1 MGGMERMGRL
11 GLSLVGVLASLSV
24 WAGSRAHASDVFGF
38 AVGTG
43 LGVHQSASPNNA
55 GDDMMLADLNVR
67 LRFLWILG
75 FDLRFNLQNEEA
87 VVLDDAAQY
96 AARYRSTLMLH
107 VIPTSVA
114 SLWVGG
120 GLGATEGKDLFN
132 PRGDGSSYHAGLGL
146 EIPVAGKLVLDASF
160 MLLIPGEKSLERDLD
175 RRVDLELAA
184 YRASG
189 SNRLPNV
196 PSSLPTSDYV
206 SLSNYELML
215 RAMMSF

>member
-1 MGGMERMGRL
+1 MSRSYRWGF
-11 GLSLVGVLASLSV
+11 GVLGVVMSLSV
-24 WAGSRAHASDVFGF
+24 AMGSRSHASDVFGF

-43 LGVHQSASPNNA
+43 FGVHQSASPNNT

-75 FDLRFNLQNEEA
+75 FDMRFNLQNEEST
-87 VVLDDAAQY
+87 VLDDAAQY

-114 SLWVGG
+114 SLWIGG

-132 PRGDGSSYHAGLGL
+132 PRAAGSSYHAGLGL
-146 EIPVAGKLVLDASF
+146 EVPVAGRFVLDASF
-160 MLLIPGEKSLERDLD
+160 MLLIPGEKSLGRDLD

-189 SNRLPNV
+189 NNRLPNV

>member
-1 MGGMERMGRL
+1 MSRSYRWGF
-11 GLSLVGVLASLSV
+11 GVLGAVMSLSV
-24 WAGSRAHASDVFGF
+24 AMGSRSHASDVFGF

-75 FDLRFNLQNEEA
+75 FDMRFNLQNEEA

-132 PRGDGSSYHAGLGL
+132 PRAAGSSYHAGLGL
-146 EIPVAGKLVLDASF
+146 EIPVAGRFVLDASF

-189 SNRLPNV
+189 NNRLPNV

-206 SLSNYELML
+206 SLNNYELML
-215 RAMMSF
+215 RAMMAF